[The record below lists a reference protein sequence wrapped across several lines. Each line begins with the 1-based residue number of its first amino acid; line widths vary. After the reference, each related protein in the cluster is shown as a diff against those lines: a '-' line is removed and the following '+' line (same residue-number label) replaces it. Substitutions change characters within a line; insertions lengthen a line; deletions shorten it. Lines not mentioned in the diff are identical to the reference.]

1 MKKFSKALVAGVLAT
16 SMMLFAGCGGNDAA
30 QDANADAEQE
40 AVVLTV
46 GTNAA
51 FEPFEMMAE
60 DGETIIG
67 FDVDLINAIAA
78 DQGMEVEMVNMEFDG
93 LVMAVQNGQID
104 ASIAGMSITPERQEQ
119 VAFSNPYYDAGLN
132 IAVAADNTDITSEA
146 DLAGKVVASQMG
158 TTGAA
163 KALELQEAGVV
174 ADVKLLENINVCML
188 ALGNGEVDAV
198 IMDIPVNGAYVAA
211 HPEVAKIAA
220 EFEVEVPEQFGIA
233 VSLDN
238 TELLDKLNAGLENV
252 KADAGLDIGLT
263 LIGMHLKDVAVPL
276 RLSVNKIGE
285 ATIVCAYTRPK
296 FIGGSRAVY

>member
-1 MKKFSKALVAGVLAT
+1 MLCKYYYLFAERQSERGFSKMKKFSKALVAGVLAT

-30 QDANADAEQE
+30 QDANADAENQE

-51 FEPFEMMAE
+51 FEPFEMIDPA

-119 VAFSNPYYDAGLN
+119 VAFTAPYYDAGLN

-252 KADAGLDIGLT
+252 KANGTYDE
-263 LIGMHLKDVAVPL
+263 LIDKYFGAA
-276 RLSVNKIGE
+276 E
-285 ATIVCAYTRPK
+285 
-296 FIGGSRAVY
+296 

>member
-1 MKKFSKALVAGVLAT
+1 MLCKYYYLFAERQSERGFSKMKKFSKALVAGVLAT

-30 QDANADAEQE
+30 QDANADAENQE

-119 VAFSNPYYDAGLN
+119 VAFTAPYYDAGLN

-233 VSLDN
+233 VALDN

-252 KADAGLDIGLT
+252 KANGTYDE
-263 LIGMHLKDVAVPL
+263 LIDKYFGAA
-276 RLSVNKIGE
+276 E
-285 ATIVCAYTRPK
+285 
-296 FIGGSRAVY
+296 

>member
-1 MKKFSKALVAGVLAT
+1 MLCKYYYLFAERQSERGFSKMKKFSKALVAGVLAT

-30 QDANADAEQE
+30 QDANADAENQE

-119 VAFSNPYYDAGLN
+119 VAFTAPYYDAGLN
-132 IAVAADNTDITSEA
+132 IAVAADNTDIASEA

-233 VSLDN
+233 VALDN

-252 KADAGLDIGLT
+252 KANGTYDE
-263 LIGMHLKDVAVPL
+263 LIDKYFGAA
-276 RLSVNKIGE
+276 E
-285 ATIVCAYTRPK
+285 
-296 FIGGSRAVY
+296 

>member
-1 MKKFSKALVAGVLAT
+1 MLCKYYYLFAERQSERGFSKMKKFSKALVAGVLAT

-30 QDANADAEQE
+30 QDANADAENQE

-119 VAFSNPYYDAGLN
+119 VAFTAPYYDAGLN

-233 VSLDN
+233 VALDN
-238 TELLDKLNAGLENV
+238 TDLLDKLNAGLENV
-252 KADAGLDIGLT
+252 KANGTYDE
-263 LIGMHLKDVAVPL
+263 LIDKYFGAA
-276 RLSVNKIGE
+276 E
-285 ATIVCAYTRPK
+285 
-296 FIGGSRAVY
+296 